1 MPQPVERQGRLF
13 CQSRVL
19 WCYTTLSRLRW
30 PDGVPACAGTTG
42 VGFLFGRGL
51 GVSVSDIFAG
61 IYYWLLD
68 VKVAR
73 GDGKYELRIRKGGWW
88 PWIPACAGRTGVG
101 WGRGWPSPS
110 PSLGG
115 RSEVGPFPPCRGR
128 GFLPGPSRGLAG
140 FGGYGLTVSEGE
152 KGPGVLLPP
161 VIGNLQV
168 LDQTFRR
175 RAVFY
180 RRFRDFGRQ

>member
-1 MPQPVERQGRLF
+1 MTASTRGSQATSQISA
-13 CQSRVL
+13 SRP
-19 WCYTTLSRLRW
+19 CSRS
-30 PDGVPACAGTTG
+30 C
-42 VGFLFGRGL
+42 GFLFESVVA

-101 WGRGWPSPS
+101 GGGLFTAEAQRDAEGRRGGLVALDSGLRRKDGGWGGGGESFHRGGAEGRGGSQ
-110 PSLGG
+110 
-115 RSEVGPFPPCRGR
+115 R
-128 GFLPGPSRGLAG
+128 G

-180 RRFRDFGRQ
+180 RRFRDFGGQ